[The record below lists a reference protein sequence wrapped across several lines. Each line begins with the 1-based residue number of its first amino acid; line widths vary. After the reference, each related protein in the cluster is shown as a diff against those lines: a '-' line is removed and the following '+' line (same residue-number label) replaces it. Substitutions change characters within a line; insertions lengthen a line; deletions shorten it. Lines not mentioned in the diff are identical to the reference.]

1 MAIDR
6 GFAVVVSGIKDKL
19 RAIDFFAEFGS
30 VL

>member
-6 GFAVVVSGIKDKL
+6 GFAVVVSGVKDKL
-19 RAIDFFAEFGS
+19 AINFFAEFGS